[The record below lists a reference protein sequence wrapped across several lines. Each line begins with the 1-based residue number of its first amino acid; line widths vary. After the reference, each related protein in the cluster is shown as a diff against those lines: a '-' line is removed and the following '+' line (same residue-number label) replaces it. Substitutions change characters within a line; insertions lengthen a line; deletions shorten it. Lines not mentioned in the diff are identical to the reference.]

1 MIADTPYD
9 SLEIRS
15 VDDREQ
21 SFFSALPTYLSD
33 VKSKAT
39 YYADTL
45 EDIDLGAVTDRN
57 ALAKLPVV
65 RKSSLYK
72 IQKSGDPLGGLLTAP
87 DGNLIRIFQ
96 SPGPTYDAEG
106 NGDDWWGTARALHAS
121 GLRSGDILHNSFSY
135 HMTPAGLM
143 MESGAQAIGA
153 AVFPAGIGNTELQV
167 QAIQDVRSTCY
178 AGTPSYLKK
187 ILETAVSLDRD
198 VSSLK
203 NACVGGEGLPPDLR
217 ASIEDHGIHCGQ
229 VYASADLGNV
239 AYESVA
245 REGLIVDER
254 LIVEIVRPGTGDP
267 VPEGEVGEVVVT
279 VMRTDY
285 PLIRFATGDLSAVL
299 SGPSPCG
306 RTNMRL
312 KGWMGRADQTTK
324 VKGMFVHPAQI
335 AELVRRHPEIE
346 RARAVVSKQNDED
359 VLTVRCEAS
368 VDDARFA
375 DAVSETILN
384 VCKLRGAAEVH
395 PIGSLPNDGKVI
407 DDVRDA

>member
-1 MIADTPYD
+1 MIVDTPYD

-21 SFFSALPTYLSD
+21 SFFSELPAYIKNAKL
-33 VKSKAT
+33 KAT
-39 YYADTL
+39 YYRDTYG
-45 EDIDLGAVTDRN
+45 DVDPDVVIDRN

-65 RKSSLYK
+65 RKSSLYE
-72 IQKSGDPLGGLLTAP
+72 IQKSGDPLGGLLTVR
-87 DGNLIRIFQ
+87 DGDLVRIFQ

-106 NGDDWWGTARALHAS
+106 KGDDWWGTARGLHAS
-121 GLRSGDILHNSFSY
+121 GLRPGDILHNSFSY

-143 MESGAQAIGA
+143 METGARAIGA

-167 QAIQDVRSTCY
+167 QAIHDVRATSYT
-178 AGTPSYLKK
+178 GTPSYLKK
-187 ILETAVSLDRD
+187 ILETASELGKD

-203 NACVGGEGLPPDLR
+203 TACVGGEGLPPDLR

-229 VYASADLGNV
+229 VYASADLGSV

-254 LIVEIVRPGTGDP
+254 LVVEIVRPGTGDP
-267 VPEGEVGEVVVT
+267 VCEGEVGEVVAT
-279 VMRTDY
+279 VMRSDY

-359 VLTVRCEAS
+359 VLTVQCESS
-368 VDDARFA
+368 VDDDGFA
-375 DAVSETILN
+375 HAVAETILN
-384 VCKLRGAAEVH
+384 VCKLRGVAEVH
-395 PIGSLPNDGKVI
+395 PVGSLPNDGKVI

>member
-1 MIADTPYD
+1 MIPDTPFD
-9 SLEIRS
+9 TLEIRS

-21 SFFSALPTYLSD
+21 SFFGAFPAFLKD
-33 VKSKAT
+33 AISKAK
-39 YYADTL
+39 YYSDAFG
-45 EDIDLGAVTDRN
+45 DIDPETVIDRN
-57 ALAKLPVV
+57 ALTKLPVV
-65 RKSSLYK
+65 RKSSLYE
-72 IQKSGDPLGGLLTAP
+72 IQKSGDPLGGLLTVK
-87 DGNLIRIFQ
+87 DGDLARIFQ

-106 NGDDWWGTARALHAS
+106 KGDDWWGTARALHAS
-121 GLRSGDILHNSFSY
+121 GLRQGDILHNSFSY

-143 MESGAQAIGA
+143 MEKGAQAIGA

-167 QAIQDVRSTCY
+167 QAIHDVRATCY
-178 AGTPSYLKK
+178 TGTPNYLKK
-187 ILETAVSLDRD
+187 ILETAGTLGKD
-198 VSSLK
+198 VTSLK

-217 ASIEDHGIHCGQ
+217 VSIEDHGIHCGQ

-245 REGLIVDER
+245 RDGLIVDER

-267 VPEGEVGEVVVT
+267 VPEGEVGEVVAT
-279 VMRTDY
+279 VMRSDY

-335 AELVRRHPEIE
+335 AELVRRHPEIT

-359 VLTVRCEAS
+359 VLTVQCEVS
-368 VDDARFA
+368 VDDAGFV
-375 DAVSETILN
+375 DAVTETILN
-384 VCKLRGAAEVH
+384 VCKLRGSAELHMV
-395 PIGSLPNDGKVI
+395 GSLPNDGKVI